1 VSLLSSLGQFELF
14 NAKDMLKKIK
24 KDPERLLLGAVDP
37 LSTKMWSGITG
48 KKMSPLVD
56 QMGGPEGGST
66 ISAFGNADGG
76 VYKRAE
82 DAGIDT
88 KAGRGMN
95 NAAHVLSALFAGG
108 YGLGQLGGGGQAAQA
123 ANGQGLGIFS
133 NGGQGGMAGV
143 GQGNVGQL
151 AANTGINTG
160 GVGGVGSTGAQPAW
174 QQLVQQNGLG
184 SMPGMST
191 GAPPQQ
197 PPPQVQQRQAPEPP
211 PTIGQRMMG
220 GLGRA
225 RDALTPIDPRIA
237 SQMDPEHVKQLRNQA
252 IMQMGLGM
260 MGSASRGGG
269 FGEALA
275 TGIGLGQAGLN
286 KSTEGVYER
295 GVTERELKRDED
307 RYSEMQK
314 PAQVREYE
322 YAVANGYKGSYK
334 DWTTAAGQ
342 TSRPSSVQEWEFFSQ
357 LSADEQQRYL
367 EMKRNPNFVV
377 KDVNQ
382 APTAIVGLPG
392 GGVRTMPL
400 STTQS
405 EAEAA
410 GLVKGS
416 ESQAGAIGTGLGNI
430 QAGIQTKGANAQ
442 TVTGMLDI
450 ADPLIEVATG
460 STGGAAYDAAAK
472 FFGKAPD
479 GAQAIAS
486 LQVLQAGLM
495 TNMPRMEG
503 PQSDRDVDLY
513 RQAAG
518 QIGDPTVPRDIKK
531 AAVKTIRELQK
542 KYADRASGNNAP
554 AKEPTLDEIRKK
566 YGR

>member
-1 VSLLSSLGQFELF
+1 MNILDLLGDSTSSKNNLSSV
-14 NAKDMLKKIK
+14 A
-24 KDPERLLLGAVDP
+24 RLGAMGQKYTDP
-37 LSTKMWSGITG
+37 LAWIFGDKWTGLTTKLADDSQKYIAKGV
-48 KKMSPLVD
+48 KPFAKVDKAVNPLRQIGEFNKAMDWTEQKPVD
-56 QMGGPEGGST
+56 TAAIAAGAYFGGG
-66 ISAFGNADGG
+66 
-76 VYKRAE
+76 
-82 DAGIDT
+82 
-88 KAGRGMN
+88 
-95 NAAHVLSALFAGG
+95 ALANG
-108 YGLGQLGGGGQAAQA
+108 LGGGGGGAQA
-123 ANGQGLGIFS
+123 GGGQGLGLFS

-143 GQGNVGQL
+143 GQGNAGQL
-151 AANTGINTG
+151 MANAGINTG
-160 GVGGVGSTGAQPAW
+160 GVGGVGGTGASSSSML
-174 QQLVQQNGLG
+174 QQMMSQGGLG

-197 PPPQVQQRQAPEPP
+197 QTPPPQFNPGQPSAP
-211 PTIGQRMMG
+211 PTMGQKLMG

-225 RDALTPIDPRIA
+225 RDALTPIDPRVA
-237 SQMDPEHVKQLRNQA
+237 SQMDPEYVKQLRNNA
-252 IMQMGLGM
+252 ILQMGLGM

-286 KSTEGVYER
+286 R
-295 GVTERELKRDED
+295 GVDDVYQRGVQERELKRDED
-307 RYSEMQK
+307 RYEEMQK
-314 PAQVREYE
+314 PANVREYE
-322 YAVANGYKGSYK
+322 YAVSNGYKGTYK

-367 EMKRNPNFVV
+367 EMKRNPNWKV
-377 KDVNQ
+377 DNVNQ
-382 APTAIVGLPG
+382 VPTAIQGLPG
-392 GGVRTMPL
+392 GGVRTTPL
-400 STTQS
+400 STTES
-405 EAEAA
+405 EASAA

-416 ESQAGAIGTGLGNI
+416 ESQAGAIGAGLGGI
-430 QAGIQTKGANAQ
+430 QAGIQTKGANAK

-450 ADPLIEVATG
+450 AEPLIDVATG
-460 STGGAAYDAAAK
+460 STAGAAYDTVAK
-472 FFGKAPD
+472 FFGQAPD

-518 QIGDPTVPRDIKK
+518 QIGDPMVPREIKK
-531 AAVKTIRELQK
+531 AAIRTIREIQQ
-542 KYADRASGNNAP
+542 KYADRASGANQAP
-554 AKEPTLDEIRKK
+554 SLDDIRKK